1 MRVNVSQT
9 ASANSR
15 VQSALLLSP
24 APKKAVSA
32 FHRPDETQAPAPL
45 TSVLDQGLSPTF
57 LDGFGGG
64 AAAKVT
70 SGTGGAAGR
79 SPKTPTPTPTPVPA
93 PAPSPPPVVAPSS
106 GVYAFEG
113 PKWASRTITWSFAN
127 STYGQDAATPFSS
140 SIGAAYQSTVQQA
153 VQRWAAVSGLNLV
166 QQADSADPTKAANI
180 RIGFADLG
188 TPTSYVVG
196 YTSYHYTTSSTGAP
210 AFSPDTVLRLEDP
223 GLDPLV
229 AGSGGS
235 LTYQGFSTTFYQT
248 ILHEFGHALGLGH
261 STDVNAVMYPT
272 LGTADPDL
280 NANDIAGI
288 QALYGTSPTGTTQVA
303 ATSAPAT
310 AAPVPAKG
318 TLVLHM
324 SEDAWHGD
332 AQCCISIDG
341 RQLGEV
347 QTITASHGLGQSQGM
362 TFLTELGA
370 GPHTVSVQ
378 LVHAASAGQS
388 GEDRHLYI
396 DATEFNGV
404 HVASPTAVLHG
415 SGSAT
420 FALDASR
427 PAPAFLSMAGGDY
440 TLGQA
445 LPVLQHT

>member
-1 MRVNVSQT
+1 MNVSQT

-15 VQSALLLSP
+15 VQSARLLSP
-24 APKKAVSA
+24 ASKKAVSA
-32 FHRPDETQAPAPL
+32 FHQPDETQAPAPPIR
-45 TSVLDQGLSPTF
+45 VLDPGLFPTF

-64 AAAKVT
+64 AAAKVK
-70 SGTGGAAGR
+70 SGTGGAAGK
-79 SPKTPTPTPTPVPA
+79 SPKTPTPAPAPVPA
-93 PAPSPPPVVAPSS
+93 PSPLPVVAPSS

-153 VQRWAAVSGLNLV
+153 VQRWAVVSGLNLV
-166 QQADSADPTKAANI
+166 QQADSADPAKAANI

-196 YTSYHYTTSSTGAP
+196 YTSYHYTTSSTGAS
-210 AFSPDTVLRLEDP
+210 AFFPDTVLRLEDP
-223 GLDPLV
+223 GLNPLV
-229 AGSGGS
+229 TGSGGS
-235 LTYQGFSTTFYQT
+235 LTYQGFSTTLYQT

-280 NANDIAGI
+280 DANDIAGI
-288 QALYGTSPTGTTQVA
+288 RALYGTSPTSTTQVA
-303 ATSAPAT
+303 AASAPAT

-324 SEDAWHGD
+324 SGDAWHGD

-347 QTITASHGLGQSQGM
+347 QTIAASHSLGQSQGM
-362 TFLTELGA
+362 MFLTELGA
-370 GPHTVSVQ
+370 GPHTASVQ
-378 LVHAASAGQS
+378 LVHAASAEQS
-388 GEDRHLYI
+388 GGDRHLYI
-396 DATEFNGV
+396 DAIEFNGAR
-404 HVASPTAVLHG
+404 VAAPAAVLHG
-415 SGSAT
+415 NGSAAFT
-420 FALDASR
+420 LDASGQ
-427 PAPAFLSMAGGDY
+427 APAFLGMAGGDY

-445 LPVLQHT
+445 LPILQHA

>member
-1 MRVNVSQT
+1 MNVSQMAT
-9 ASANSR
+9 ANSR
-15 VQSALLLSP
+15 AQSALKLSP
-24 APKKAVSA
+24 APGKAASA
-32 FHRPDETQAPAPL
+32 FHQPDETQAPAPL
-45 TSVLDQGLSPTF
+45 TSVLDQGLFPTF
-57 LDGFGGG
+57 LEGFGGG
-64 AAAKVT
+64 TAAKVM
-70 SGTGGAAGR
+70 SGTGGAAGK
-79 SPKTPTPTPTPVPA
+79 SPKAPIPTPAPA

-140 SIGAAYQSTVQQA
+140 LIGAAYQGTVQQA

-196 YTSYHYTTSSTGAP
+196 YTSYHYTTSSTGAST
-210 AFSPDTVLRLEDP
+210 FSPDTVLRLEDP
-223 GLDPLV
+223 SFDPLV

-280 NANDIAGI
+280 DANDIAGI
-288 QALYGTSPTGTTQVA
+288 QALYGTSPTGATQVA

-310 AAPVPAKG
+310 AAPTPAKG
-318 TLVLHM
+318 TLAFHM

-332 AQCCISIDG
+332 AQCYVSIDG

-362 TFLTELGA
+362 TFLAELGA

-396 DATEFNGV
+396 DAVEFNGAR
-404 HVASPTAVLHG
+404 VASPTTVLHG

-420 FALDASR
+420 FALNASGS
-427 PAPAFLSMAGGDY
+427 APAFLGMAGGDY